1 MHMYEIVTLRTQ
13 GALGSLVMT
22 LHNMCTTTEI
32 KTPTKNANYES
43 NNNKSTSDRELALVE
58 NFFVVF
64 FCFFVVIGIFKH
76 CCKIKFYVLKR
87 CRCQCL
93 PQKVSFVCVTRS

>member
-32 KTPTKNANYES
+32 KTPTKNANYKS
-43 NNNKSTSDRELALVE
+43 NNNTSASDNVISFSGE
-58 NFFVVF
+58 F
-64 FCFFVVIGIFKH
+64 FCVFVF
-76 CCKIKFYVLKR
+76 CCYRNF
-87 CRCQCL
+87 
-93 PQKVSFVCVTRS
+93 

>member
-32 KTPTKNANYES
+32 KMPTKNANYES

-58 NFFVVF
+58 NFFL
-64 FCFFVVIGIFKH
+64 FFVCFLLLSEFLNIVAKLNFT
-76 CCKIKFYVLKR
+76 Y
-87 CRCQCL
+87 
-93 PQKVSFVCVTRS
+93 